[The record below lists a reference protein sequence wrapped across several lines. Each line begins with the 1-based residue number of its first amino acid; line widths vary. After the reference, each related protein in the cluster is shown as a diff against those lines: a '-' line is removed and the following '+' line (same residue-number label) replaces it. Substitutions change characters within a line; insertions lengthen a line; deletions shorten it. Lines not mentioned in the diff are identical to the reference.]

1 MGTATDYKKELIN
14 LTKELPESK
23 LNELLDFGK
32 FRGQFTYLSI
42 MSCPSAK

>member
-1 MGTATDYKKELIN
+1 MGTATDYKEELIN

-32 FRGQFTYLSI
+32 FRENSGDSLLIY
-42 MSCPSAK
+42 P